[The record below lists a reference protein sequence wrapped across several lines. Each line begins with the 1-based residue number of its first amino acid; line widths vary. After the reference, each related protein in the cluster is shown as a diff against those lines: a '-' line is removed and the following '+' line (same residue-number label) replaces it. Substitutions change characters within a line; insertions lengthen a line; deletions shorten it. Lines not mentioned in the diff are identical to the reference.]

1 MKFQKHLIVGILFYS
16 CATARPATIER
27 GRAVF
32 EPTELEAKVPEPF
45 RLNKALYEYE
55 IELLRETQRFRVRA
69 VRFPSP
75 ITTPDPENNVI
86 HGEYFEPIDEA
97 GEPAHKPRSAVI
109 VLHILGAD
117 FALSRYMAARLADR
131 GVAALFVKLP
141 YYGERRPKGMNS
153 RFLSVDVERSV
164 RSMRQGICD
173 VRRAAGWLASR
184 PGIDPQKIG
193 VAGISLGGIVG
204 SVAVAVDPAIRQ
216 GVFVLAGGDLA
227 EILWNMPDSRHYK
240 RLWVAAGRDKADLA
254 KLTEPFDPLTYAEG
268 LVGKRVLLIA
278 GNVDE
283 VIPPASARAL
293 WNAAGRPPI
302 HWLDCGHY
310 SAAGFLLPVIRMTV
324 DFLAE
329 TRVGIARD
337 ETKASSRVDGAG
349 DAEPI
354 NQLEPLT
361 AAYQE
366 HNDIIDLNYYRYNL
380 SIQRD
385 STIRGVD
392 LIDPRRRR

>member
-1 MKFQKHLIVGILFYS
+1 MRIKGYFILGILLYP
-16 CATARPATIER
+16 CASATPATIER

-32 EPTELEAKVPEPF
+32 DPTDREEKVPELF
-45 RLNKALYEYE
+45 RLDKASYEYE
-55 IELLRETQRFRVRA
+55 IEILRETPRFRVSA

-86 HGEYFEPIDEA
+86 HAEYFEPVGEA
-97 GEPAHKPRSAVI
+97 GGGVHESRAAVV

-117 FALSRYMAARLADR
+117 FALSRYMAARLAER

-141 YYGERRPKGMNS
+141 YYGERRPRGMNS
-153 RFLSVDVERSV
+153 RFLSVDVDRSV

-173 VRRAAGWLASR
+173 VRRAAGWLANR
-184 PGIDPQKIG
+184 PGNDPHKIG

-254 KLTEPFDPLTYAEG
+254 KLTEPFDPLTYAGG
-268 LVGKRVLLIA
+268 LVGKRVMMIA

-283 VIPPASARAL
+283 VIPPRSARAL

-302 HWLDCGHY
+302 RWLDCGHY

-324 DFLAE
+324 DFFAE
-329 TRVGIARD
+329 SKPVEARF
-337 ETKASSRVDGAG
+337 ETKAKPRAEAEDKNETIPRTEPPAEADGERKRYG
-349 DAEPI
+349 KPSFAEPK
-354 NQLEPLT
+354 L
-361 AAYQE
+361 
-366 HNDIIDLNYYRYNL
+366 R
-380 SIQRD
+380 SKRRD
-385 STIRGVD
+385 T
-392 LIDPRRRR
+392 